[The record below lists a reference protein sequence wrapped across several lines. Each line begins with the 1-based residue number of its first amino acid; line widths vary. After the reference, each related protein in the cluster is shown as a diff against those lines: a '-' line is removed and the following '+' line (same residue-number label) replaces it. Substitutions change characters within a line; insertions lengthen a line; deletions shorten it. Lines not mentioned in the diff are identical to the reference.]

1 MKLLEKP
8 VNVVESE
15 KFESVSFGIKQSGL
29 PYIFNI
35 LRNQLYSNKPLAV
48 LREVSC
54 NAQDANIEA
63 KSKRPFE
70 VKLPTKLDPTLTI
83 RDFGNGLSSEDI
95 KNLYC
100 FYGESTKRES
110 NSAI

>member
-1 MKLLEKP
+1 MKLIEKP
-8 VNVVESE
+8 INVVESDS
-15 KFESVSFGIKQSGL
+15 FESVSFGIKQSGL

-48 LREVSC
+48 LREITC

-63 KSKRPFE
+63 KSKRPIE
-70 VKLPTKLDPTLTI
+70 IKLPTKLDPTLTI
-83 RDFGNGLSSEDI
+83 RDFGNGLSADDI

-100 FYGESTKRES
+100 YYG
-110 NSAI
+110 

>member
-8 VNVVESE
+8 INVVESDS
-15 KFESVSFGIKQSGL
+15 FESVSFGIKQSGL

-54 NAQDANIEA
+54 NAQILLSILYFHFQLVTA
-63 KSKRPFE
+63 K
-70 VKLPTKLDPTLTI
+70 I
-83 RDFGNGLSSEDI
+83 
-95 KNLYC
+95 
-100 FYGESTKRES
+100 
-110 NSAI
+110 